1 LSNGQNPIC
10 QTVDNG
16 ALDCAKKFAAYN
28 AGGISKGRTPA
39 GGSLRFR
46 STDGCDGGVAAN
58 SADNEPVIS
67 LAIVLGVMKDMVIG
81 LK

>member
-1 LSNGQNPIC
+1 
-10 QTVDNG
+10 
-16 ALDCAKKFAAYN
+16 
-28 AGGISKGRTPA
+28 
-39 GGSLRFR
+39 
-46 STDGCDGGVAAN
+46 VAAN